1 MEQKLLPMVVVV
13 LVTILPPLLLVVDLE
28 VVQVMLILAPLVV
41 QVVVIHIQEL
51 QEQHQQM
58 VRDIMEAIP
67 QALPRRVLA
76 VAVVLVVLENLE
88 LPTLDQVTVVLVF
101 NFLQHLEIQRQQ
113 TH

>member
-1 MEQKLLPMVVVV
+1 MGPKLPALAVVVV
-13 LVTILPPLLLVVDLE
+13 VTILPRPFAVVDLE

-41 QVVVIHIQEL
+41 QVVVIHTQEL
-51 QEQHQQM
+51 QEQHHQM
-58 VRDIMEAIP
+58 VGDIMEAIP